1 MEKEAAISCHK
12 PISILPETNLQLR
25 KQIIQKGISWQT
37 PIPGDEV
44 EVHYHVRL
52 QEGGYLDSSWERGRP
67 FKFRLGQCEVIKGW
81 DEGIGTMRKGERA
94 VFTIPPV
101 LAYGE
106 AGSPPFVPP
115 NSTLVFDV
123 ELISW
128 CPIRDVCGDG
138 GVMKKIVREGEGWA
152 TPNEADEVFVKYV
165 AKDENGIVVSKCH
178 EGLEFSLTNGHLCPA
193 MSKAV
198 RTMRKG
204 EKAELSVKFSYGLI
218 QSSRNDEMPPPHQNL
233 IIYLELVSW
242 NAVID
247 VKGDDST
254 VLKKIT
260 KQGEGFDRASE
271 GSLARVVCLKKL
283 EDGTVVDRR
292 GSEDEPLEY
301 VCGEEEEIDEGLD
314 RAVMTMRKG
323 EEAVVKIKSA
333 EASFHYQIKL
343 IDFIKEKPFWKMDA
357 QERIAMCKLKK
368 QEGNTLFKKGKF
380 QLASNK
386 YNKALNYVEYNHSFS
401 HQDKVEGNSL
411 RASCFLNNAA
421 CKLKLGEYEYASR
434 LCTKVLE
441 LDSCNVKALF
451 RRSQAYIRTC
461 DLDKAEDDINRALS
475 IDPHNRDVKMKYK
488 EVKEKRREYVKH
500 EAKIFSS
507 MISRIS

>member
-1 MEKEAAISCHK
+1 MEKETSISCHK
-12 PISILPETNLQLR
+12 SIAPQTNLHLC

-44 EVHYHVRL
+44 QVHYKVRL
-52 QEGGYLDSSWERGRP
+52 QEGDYFDSSWERGRP
-67 FKFRLGQCEVIKGW
+67 FKFRLGHCEVIKGW

-94 VFTIPPV
+94 VFTIPSF

-106 AGSPPFVPP
+106 SGSPPLVPP

-138 GVMKKIVREGEGWA
+138 GVEKKIVREGEGWA
-152 TPNEADEVFVKYV
+152 TPNEKDEVFVKYV
-165 AKDENGIVVSKCH
+165 AKDENGVVVSKYD
-178 EGLEFSLTNGHLCPA
+178 EGLEFSLTYGHLCPA

-218 QSSRNDEMPPPHQNL
+218 QSSINDEMPPSHQNL
-233 IIYLELVSW
+233 IIHLELVSW
-242 NAVID
+242 NAVIYA
-247 VKGDDST
+247 KEGST
-254 VLKKIT
+254 ILKKIT
-260 KQGEGFDRASE
+260 EKGEGFDRAKE

-283 EDGTVVDRR
+283 EDGTVVERR
-292 GSEDEPLEY
+292 GSEDEPFEY

-314 RAVMTMRKG
+314 RVVMTMKKG
-323 EEAVVKIKSA
+323 EEAEVKIKSA
-333 EASFHYQIKL
+333 ENSLHYQIK
-343 IDFIKEKPFWKMDA
+343 IVDFIKEKPFWKMDA
-357 QERIAMCKLKK
+357 HERIAMCKSKK
-368 QEGNTLFKKGKF
+368 QEGNTLFKNGKF

-386 YNKALNYVEYNHSFS
+386 YDKEFPLQALNYVEYNHSFS
-401 HQDKVEGNSL
+401 HQDKLEANSL
-411 RASCFLNNAA
+411 RASCYLNSAA
-421 CKLKLGEYEYASR
+421 CKLKLGEYKCASK

-451 RRSQAYIRTC
+451 RRSQANIRTC
-461 DLDKAEDDINRALS
+461 DLDKAEEDINRALS
-475 IDPHNRDVKMKYK
+475 IDPHNRDVRMKYK
-488 EVKEKRREYVKH
+488 EVKEKQRNMLNMKPRFP
-500 EAKIFSS
+500 APLF
-507 MISRIS
+507 